1 MVTGTSGTP
10 SHSAALT
17 VTINQSKLLR
27 GRSLPLAFVTA
38 SLQRVDNQMT
48 CLSYLVVVPTSLTHS
63 LNKFVVEEG

>member
-1 MVTGTSGTP
+1 
-10 SHSAALT
+10 
-17 VTINQSKLLR
+17 
-27 GRSLPLAFVTA
+27 LPLAFVTA